1 MTEEPNYYTKNGISP
16 INAMSQGLIS
26 KEEYRGFLKGN
37 IIKYITRSDYKENT
51 YEDLK
56 KAKHYLELLI
66 VLIIEEEMEK
76 ERVG

>member
-1 MTEEPNYYTKNGISP
+1 MEEPNYYTKNGISP
-16 INAMSQGLIS
+16 IGAMEQGLIS
-26 KEEYRGFLKGN
+26 KEQYIGFLIGN
-37 IIKYITRSDYKENT
+37 ILKYVCRYQYKENP

-66 VLIIEEEMEK
+66 AETIEETMEN